1 MIVVARVWSMREGAF
16 ENWEQLEESHS
27 YRLVDGE
34 QDNQS
39 GRTCEDPGDRVEL
52 Q

>member
-1 MIVVARVWSMREGAF
+1 MIVVARVWCMREKAF

-34 QDNQS
+34 QDKE
-39 GRTCEDPGDRVEL
+39 RTYL
-52 Q
+52 